1 MVDSAV
7 RSAASAGLDLVV
19 EAVVERKD
27 RASVD
32 SAALTAVD
40 WEAAPSAADT
50 AAGSAVGWVEAGSA
64 VG

>member
-1 MVDSAV
+1 MDSAV

-19 EAVVERKD
+19 EAVVERED

-32 SAALTAVD
+32 SAALAAAD
-40 WEAAPSAADT
+40 WEAAASAADT